1 MKFSALV
8 LSLALSTSAA
18 FAPSASRT
26 STFQRFSTNGVETAP
41 AVEENA
47 EAEEKPAVLM
57 ETPAA
62 SVPVALPVAAEE
74 KVEVPVA
81 AEETVDKI
89 IP

>member
-18 FAPSASRT
+18 FAPSASRAY
-26 STFQRFSTNGVETAP
+26 TFQRFATPVETAP

-47 EAEEKPAVLM
+47 EAEEKPAVVM
-57 ETPAA
+57 ETPAV

-81 AEETVDKI
+81 AEEIVDKL